1 MSEAFK
7 ADSSAEGGNQVVAF
21 MRREIGR
28 VTAIASLVVIFSF
41 FTIMRPV
48 FASWANVSGGIL
60 MSTTVIGL
68 MAIGVTFVIITGGI
82 DLSLGTSMALVS
94 VIVGKTVMAAHLN
107 VWSGILV
114 GMVVGALLGAVNG
127 MLITFL
133 KLPPFIATL
142 ATMKGA
148 QGLALIISD
157 LKPIL
162 FTTDVK
168 GWDSIA
174 QGNIIPNF
182 PNAVLILLV
191 AAIVASIILNKTVLG
206 RYTFAIGSNSEATKL
221 SGVKVDRWLISVYA
235 LCGVFVGLAAVVM
248 TSRLGSAQPD
258 LGLGYELEAIAAV
271 IIGGTS
277 LLGGKGTISGT
288 IIGALI
294 MSVLINGLRILE
306 LQQEWQYVVVGAVIL
321 LAVYGDNVRR
331 RRGGETR
338 H

>member
-1 MSEAFK
+1 
-7 ADSSAEGGNQVVAF
+7 
-21 MRREIGR
+21 
-28 VTAIASLVVIFSF
+28 
-41 FTIMRPV
+41 MRPV

-82 DLSLGTSMALVS
+82 DLSVGTSLALVS
-94 VIVGKTVMAAHLN
+94 VIVGKTVMALHLN
-107 VWSGILV
+107 MWGGIAVGLITGTILGAINGIL
-114 GMVVGALLGAVNG
+114 
-127 MLITFL
+127 ITAL

-148 QGLALIISD
+148 QGLALIVSS

-162 FTTDVK
+162 FTGGLK

-174 QGNIIPNF
+174 QGRFIPNL
-182 PNAVLILLV
+182 PNGVLILAV
-191 AAIVASIILNKTVLG
+191 AAVVASIILNKTVLG
-206 RYTFAIGSNSEATKL
+206 RYTFAIGSNAEATKL
-221 SGVKVDRWLISVYA
+221 SGVKVNRWLIAVYA
-235 LCGVFVGLAAVVM
+235 LCGTFVGLGAVVM

-306 LQQEWQYVVVGAVIL
+306 LQQEWQYVVVGGVIL
-321 LAVYGDNVRR
+321 LAVWGDNVRR
-331 RRGGETR
+331 RRAGEV
-338 H
+338 